1 VARDGTVWTMQE
13 PYGAYSWYAVNDQP
27 SDKAFYDFT
36 IHAPAGKVGVANG
49 ELRSRRTSGGITT
62 TRWHLAQP
70 ASSYLV
76 TIAIGRFTRTT
87 DTGPHGLP
95 ISYWTPTGRA
105 DILRRVRYAPEAVH
119 YLEGLVGR
127 YPFPSLGV
135 LVVPA
140 NSAME
145 TQTMVTLG
153 MSKYTLTR
161 DVIVHEIAHQWY
173 GDTVTCADWSDL
185 WMNEGM
191 ATYLAE
197 ANWTSSHGPRS
208 LDGILRQWA
217 SYAGGMRAQYGPPT
231 HYRPGT
237 FGEGNV
243 YYIPALMW
251 DTIRQR
257 LGDDEFW
264 SLARRWLRAH
274 RYTSQDRDT
283 LAAWW
288 SRESGEDLTP
298 VFHSWLEGRT
308 QPAWTAG

>member
-1 VARDGTVWTMQE
+1 
-13 PYGAYSWYAVNDQP
+13 
-27 SDKAFYDFT
+27 
-36 IHAPAGKVGVANG
+36 
-49 ELRSRRTSGGITT
+49 
-62 TRWHLAQP
+62 
-70 ASSYLV
+70 
-76 TIAIGRFTRTT
+76 
-87 DTGPHGLP
+87 
-95 ISYWTPTGRA
+95 
-105 DILRRVRYAPEAVH
+105 
-119 YLEGLVGR
+119 
-127 YPFPSLGV
+127 
-135 LVVPA
+135 
-140 NSAME
+140 
-145 TQTMVTLG
+145 
-153 MSKYTLTR
+153 
-161 DVIVHEIAHQWY
+161 
-173 GDTVTCADWSDL
+173 VTCADWSDL